1 MKYVTPEDSRYYIR
15 LPYHKSHRADAF
27 TRISCNDGWEDII
40 YLAEAILDASGG
52 VRKPEYVYVLVNKS
66 VPGMVKIGM
75 TTTTPDERAHQ
86 ISSATGVPTPWIPV
100 FSFKCYRSDLLEEE
114 VHEYFAAYRVN
125 DGREMFSVD
134 SYTAQK
140 VIEVLGQKYS
150 STLHVDSIV
159 NFKAN

>member
-1 MKYVTPEDSRYYIR
+1 
-15 LPYHKSHRADAF
+15 
-27 TRISCNDGWEDII
+27 
-40 YLAEAILDASGG
+40 
-52 VRKPEYVYVLVNKS
+52 
-66 VPGMVKIGM
+66 MVKIGM

-150 STLHVDSIV
+150 STLHADSIV